1 VGVFARDVEG
11 VALLADALFGHDAA
25 DPATRPMPPQRLFDT
40 AVARV
45 PVRPDFAILQMPD
58 PPEPAVAAAMAELA
72 AVLGEGAFAT
82 PLPAAFAEAA
92 AVRERINLAEMAKHY
107 YSYERRGWDRLSDET
122 RAGMTAG
129 KAVPAR
135 DYLAALDWP
144 MVLNAALDEI
154 FERCDALLTPAT
166 PGPAPEGLGS
176 TGSAIYNGVWTLCG
190 LPVVT
195 LPVFQTEDG
204 LPLGLQVIGRA
215 GDDARLLRT
224 ARWLLRHLTGDEGGG
239 VRDA

>member
-1 VGVFARDVEG
+1 
-11 VALLADALFGHDAA
+11 
-25 DPATRPMPPQRLFDT
+25 
-40 AVARV
+40 
-45 PVRPDFAILQMPD
+45 
-58 PPEPAVAAAMAELA
+58 
-72 AVLGEGAFAT
+72 VLGEGAFAT